1 MRGDERTRSI
11 RLATWMRWRYEV
23 GGKDRCWRAD
33 LFRFIFAKVSQLAGY
48 GMYTLSRGERRR
60 RIKSLHIR
68 RFLLQVSFLR
78 CFCLGP
84 LCTNSQI
91 QCKEPLL
98 KGSLRE

>member
-1 MRGDERTRSI
+1 MMNTNIIEKLTPYQSFQSADEMLRTVDAYI
-11 RLATWMRWRYEV
+11 KT
-23 GGKDRCWRAD
+23 
-33 LFRFIFAKVSQLAGY
+33 SQLAGY